1 MSKSSTK
8 SPKSKPPKPEFSLKH
23 LTLTDIILLSLSIV
37 FLVIGL
43 DQIVTI
49 GFTSGYWSMMLALIF
64 FFVYNL
70 RRRKR

>member
-1 MSKSSTK
+1 MSKSPTK
-8 SPKSKPPKPEFSLKH
+8 NKSKQPKREFSLKH
-23 LTLTDIILLSLSIV
+23 LKLTDIILLSLSIV
-37 FLVIGL
+37 FIIVGI

>member
-1 MSKSSTK
+1 MSKSPTK
-8 SPKSKPPKPEFSLKH
+8 NKSKQPEPEFSLKH
-23 LTLTDIILLSLSIV
+23 LKLMDVILLSLSIV
-37 FLVIGL
+37 FLIVGI

>member
-1 MSKSSTK
+1 MSKSPAK
-8 SPKSKPPKPEFSLKH
+8 NKSKQPKPEFSLKH
-23 LTLTDIILLSLSIV
+23 LSLLDIVLLSLSIV
-37 FLVIGL
+37 FLIIGI

>member
-1 MSKSSTK
+1 MRKSTTK
-8 SPKSKPPKPEFSLKH
+8 NKSKIPTREFSLKH
-23 LTLTDIILLSLSIV
+23 LTLQDIVLLSLSVV
-37 FLVIGL
+37 FLIIGI
-43 DQIVTI
+43 DQMVTI